1 MNVSPFIQNLP
12 KAELHLH
19 IEGTLEPELMFELAA
34 RNNVPIPFNSPAGV
48 KDSYHFSNLEEFLGV
63 YYLSMSVLRTR
74 KDFYD
79 LTSTYLHRAAAQAV
93 RHAEIFFDPQAHTA
107 RGVEFADVVE
117 SITQGLQ
124 YGEER
129 HGISSRLIMCFL
141 RHLDEQDALSSLE
154 QAMHVRDRIFGVGL
168 DSAELGNPPG
178 KFKRVFAK
186 AREAGFR
193 CVAHAGEEGPAQ
205 YVREAV
211 ETLQVE
217 RIDHGCRVLE
227 DPELTSELAR
237 RATPFTVCPL
247 SNVRLR
253 VVDSMEEHPLR
264 KMLDAGLNITLHSD
278 DPAFFG
284 GYVAENFQA
293 VQDHMSIDDCTLGE
307 LARNS
312 FRASFLDDGKKAE
325 LLAEVDA
332 HMRAR

>member
-1 MNVSPFIQNLP
+1 M
-12 KAELHLH
+12 
-19 IEGTLEPELMFELAA
+19 
-34 RNNVPIPFNSPAGV
+34 
-48 KDSYHFSNLEEFLGV
+48 
-63 YYLSMSVLRTR
+63 
-74 KDFYD
+74 
-79 LTSTYLHRAAAQAV
+79 
-93 RHAEIFFDPQAHTA
+93 
-107 RGVEFADVVE
+107 RGPR
-117 SITQGLQ
+117 G
-124 YGEER
+124 G
-129 HGISSRLIMCFL
+129 G
-141 RHLDEQDALSSLE
+141 
-154 QAMHVRDRIFGVGL
+154 
-168 DSAELGNPPG
+168 
-178 KFKRVFAK
+178 
-186 AREAGFR
+186 
-193 CVAHAGEEGPAQ
+193 GPAQ

-284 GYVAENFQA
+284 GYGRELPSGAGPR
-293 VQDHMSIDDCTLGE
+293 IDDCTPKLLPG
-307 LARNS
+307 LIS
-312 FRASFLDDGKKAE
+312 DGKKAE